1 MTIRP
6 DKNAAP
12 MSEGSGVAPGG
23 DPLAGRDRGPQRAPL
38 IPDAQRR
45 DRGARSAPLDL
56 SLGHI
61 PTMVTGPA
69 GDELDL
75 FEFGPFAVLV
85 DYESMTA
92 VKLVDKSCFP
102 NLVLR
107 RRAMREF
114 DARVDAALT
123 AEGLSI
129 AWGKQ

>member
-6 DKNAAP
+6 ENKAAP
-12 MSEGSGVAPGG
+12 MSEGTDVATGG

-38 IPDAQRR
+38 SPDAERR

-61 PTMVTGPA
+61 PTMVFGPS
-69 GDELDL
+69 GVELDL
-75 FEFGPFAVLV
+75 FEFGAFSVLV

-114 DARVDAALT
+114 DARVDLT
-123 AEGLSI
+123 LIAQGLSV
-129 AWGKQ
+129 AWGRQ